1 MFYNPS
7 YLVLAIIFLGIA
19 LAIQIGYFWRTK
31 RKARIPDSNQ
41 EDSDQPKAATE
52 FERIFM
58 TPLTIRARSAIYVS
72 GATKQKIL
80 EIVRKVGGERM
91 TVTSYAEHILRQ
103 HLAQYKEE
111 INRIYE
117 ERGKKIC
124 FENGLP
130 EFPSRTNCTMASAM
144 VPAAVAQ
151 VRRIPGRRAGQHGLF
166 RAGRRV
172 PPGRGTAANRPETL
186 RGYRPSA
193 VSEGHPATCGI
204 KARRCCYICS
214 ATGRKAGLDA
224 GLGRVGPPGS
234 NPRERRDR
242 GTAGAPAAVAASV
255 PAGQRRVARSGST
268 GAAPECRSGRAYPY
282 AGCYGGG
289 APRD

>member
-31 RKARIPDSNQ
+31 RKNRISDQ
-41 EDSDQPKAATE
+41 EDADQTKAATE

-117 ERGKKIC
+117 KRGKK
-124 FENGLP
+124 E
-130 EFPSRTNCTMASAM
+130 
-144 VPAAVAQ
+144 
-151 VRRIPGRRAGQHGLF
+151 LF
-166 RAGRRV
+166 
-172 PPGRGTAANRPETL
+172 
-186 RGYRPSA
+186 
-193 VSEGHPATCGI
+193 
-204 KARRCCYICS
+204 
-214 ATGRKAGLDA
+214 
-224 GLGRVGPPGS
+224 
-234 NPRERRDR
+234 
-242 GTAGAPAAVAASV
+242 
-255 PAGQRRVARSGST
+255 
-268 GAAPECRSGRAYPY
+268 
-282 AGCYGGG
+282 
-289 APRD
+289 

>member
-31 RKARIPDSNQ
+31 RKNRISDQ
-41 EDSDQPKAATE
+41 EDADQTKAATE

-117 ERGKKIC
+117 KRGKKD
-124 FENGLP
+124 
-130 EFPSRTNCTMASAM
+130 
-144 VPAAVAQ
+144 
-151 VRRIPGRRAGQHGLF
+151 LF
-166 RAGRRV
+166 
-172 PPGRGTAANRPETL
+172 
-186 RGYRPSA
+186 
-193 VSEGHPATCGI
+193 
-204 KARRCCYICS
+204 
-214 ATGRKAGLDA
+214 
-224 GLGRVGPPGS
+224 
-234 NPRERRDR
+234 
-242 GTAGAPAAVAASV
+242 
-255 PAGQRRVARSGST
+255 
-268 GAAPECRSGRAYPY
+268 
-282 AGCYGGG
+282 
-289 APRD
+289 

>member
-7 YLVLAIIFLGIA
+7 YLLLAIVFLGIA

-31 RKARIPDSNQ
+31 RKNRISDQ
-41 EDSDQPKAATE
+41 EDADQTKAATE

-117 ERGKKIC
+117 ERGKKD
-124 FENGLP
+124 
-130 EFPSRTNCTMASAM
+130 
-144 VPAAVAQ
+144 
-151 VRRIPGRRAGQHGLF
+151 LF
-166 RAGRRV
+166 
-172 PPGRGTAANRPETL
+172 
-186 RGYRPSA
+186 
-193 VSEGHPATCGI
+193 
-204 KARRCCYICS
+204 
-214 ATGRKAGLDA
+214 
-224 GLGRVGPPGS
+224 
-234 NPRERRDR
+234 
-242 GTAGAPAAVAASV
+242 
-255 PAGQRRVARSGST
+255 
-268 GAAPECRSGRAYPY
+268 
-282 AGCYGGG
+282 
-289 APRD
+289 

>member
-7 YLVLAIIFLGIA
+7 YLVLAIVFLGIA

-31 RKARIPDSNQ
+31 RKNRISDQ
-41 EDSDQPKAATE
+41 EDADQTKAATE

-117 ERGKKIC
+117 ERGKKD
-124 FENGLP
+124 
-130 EFPSRTNCTMASAM
+130 
-144 VPAAVAQ
+144 
-151 VRRIPGRRAGQHGLF
+151 LF
-166 RAGRRV
+166 
-172 PPGRGTAANRPETL
+172 
-186 RGYRPSA
+186 
-193 VSEGHPATCGI
+193 
-204 KARRCCYICS
+204 
-214 ATGRKAGLDA
+214 
-224 GLGRVGPPGS
+224 
-234 NPRERRDR
+234 
-242 GTAGAPAAVAASV
+242 
-255 PAGQRRVARSGST
+255 
-268 GAAPECRSGRAYPY
+268 
-282 AGCYGGG
+282 
-289 APRD
+289 

>member
-7 YLVLAIIFLGIA
+7 YLLLAIVFLGIA

-31 RKARIPDSNQ
+31 RKKRISDQ
-41 EDSDQPKAATE
+41 EDADQTKAATE

-117 ERGKKIC
+117 ERGKK
-124 FENGLP
+124 E
-130 EFPSRTNCTMASAM
+130 
-144 VPAAVAQ
+144 
-151 VRRIPGRRAGQHGLF
+151 LF
-166 RAGRRV
+166 
-172 PPGRGTAANRPETL
+172 
-186 RGYRPSA
+186 
-193 VSEGHPATCGI
+193 
-204 KARRCCYICS
+204 
-214 ATGRKAGLDA
+214 
-224 GLGRVGPPGS
+224 
-234 NPRERRDR
+234 
-242 GTAGAPAAVAASV
+242 
-255 PAGQRRVARSGST
+255 
-268 GAAPECRSGRAYPY
+268 
-282 AGCYGGG
+282 
-289 APRD
+289 

>member
-58 TPLTIRARSAIYVS
+58 APLTIGARGAIYVS

-80 EIVRKVGGERM
+80 KVGGERM

-117 ERGKKIC
+117 ERGKK
-124 FENGLP
+124 N
-130 EFPSRTNCTMASAM
+130 
-144 VPAAVAQ
+144 
-151 VRRIPGRRAGQHGLF
+151 LF
-166 RAGRRV
+166 
-172 PPGRGTAANRPETL
+172 
-186 RGYRPSA
+186 
-193 VSEGHPATCGI
+193 
-204 KARRCCYICS
+204 
-214 ATGRKAGLDA
+214 
-224 GLGRVGPPGS
+224 
-234 NPRERRDR
+234 
-242 GTAGAPAAVAASV
+242 
-255 PAGQRRVARSGST
+255 
-268 GAAPECRSGRAYPY
+268 
-282 AGCYGGG
+282 
-289 APRD
+289 

>member
-7 YLVLAIIFLGIA
+7 YLVLAIVFLGIA

-31 RKARIPDSNQ
+31 RKNRISDSNQ
-41 EDSDQPKAATE
+41 EDSDQTKAATE

-117 ERGKKIC
+117 ERGKKD
-124 FENGLP
+124 
-130 EFPSRTNCTMASAM
+130 
-144 VPAAVAQ
+144 
-151 VRRIPGRRAGQHGLF
+151 LF
-166 RAGRRV
+166 
-172 PPGRGTAANRPETL
+172 
-186 RGYRPSA
+186 
-193 VSEGHPATCGI
+193 
-204 KARRCCYICS
+204 
-214 ATGRKAGLDA
+214 
-224 GLGRVGPPGS
+224 
-234 NPRERRDR
+234 
-242 GTAGAPAAVAASV
+242 
-255 PAGQRRVARSGST
+255 
-268 GAAPECRSGRAYPY
+268 
-282 AGCYGGG
+282 
-289 APRD
+289 

>member
-41 EDSDQPKAATE
+41 EDQPKAATE

-58 TPLTIRARSAIYVS
+58 TPLTIRARSAIDVS

-117 ERGKKIC
+117 ERGKK
-124 FENGLP
+124 N
-130 EFPSRTNCTMASAM
+130 
-144 VPAAVAQ
+144 
-151 VRRIPGRRAGQHGLF
+151 LF
-166 RAGRRV
+166 
-172 PPGRGTAANRPETL
+172 
-186 RGYRPSA
+186 
-193 VSEGHPATCGI
+193 
-204 KARRCCYICS
+204 
-214 ATGRKAGLDA
+214 
-224 GLGRVGPPGS
+224 
-234 NPRERRDR
+234 
-242 GTAGAPAAVAASV
+242 
-255 PAGQRRVARSGST
+255 
-268 GAAPECRSGRAYPY
+268 
-282 AGCYGGG
+282 
-289 APRD
+289 

>member
-31 RKARIPDSNQ
+31 RKNRISDQ
-41 EDSDQPKAATE
+41 EDADQTKAATE

-103 HLAQYKEE
+103 HLAQYKEG

-117 ERGKKIC
+117 KRGKK
-124 FENGLP
+124 E
-130 EFPSRTNCTMASAM
+130 
-144 VPAAVAQ
+144 
-151 VRRIPGRRAGQHGLF
+151 LF
-166 RAGRRV
+166 
-172 PPGRGTAANRPETL
+172 
-186 RGYRPSA
+186 
-193 VSEGHPATCGI
+193 
-204 KARRCCYICS
+204 
-214 ATGRKAGLDA
+214 
-224 GLGRVGPPGS
+224 
-234 NPRERRDR
+234 
-242 GTAGAPAAVAASV
+242 
-255 PAGQRRVARSGST
+255 
-268 GAAPECRSGRAYPY
+268 
-282 AGCYGGG
+282 
-289 APRD
+289 

>member
-31 RKARIPDSNQ
+31 RKNRISDQ
-41 EDSDQPKAATE
+41 EDADQTKAATE

-80 EIVRKVGGERM
+80 EIVRKVGGKRM

-117 ERGKKIC
+117 ERGKK
-124 FENGLP
+124 N
-130 EFPSRTNCTMASAM
+130 
-144 VPAAVAQ
+144 
-151 VRRIPGRRAGQHGLF
+151 LF
-166 RAGRRV
+166 
-172 PPGRGTAANRPETL
+172 
-186 RGYRPSA
+186 
-193 VSEGHPATCGI
+193 
-204 KARRCCYICS
+204 
-214 ATGRKAGLDA
+214 
-224 GLGRVGPPGS
+224 
-234 NPRERRDR
+234 
-242 GTAGAPAAVAASV
+242 
-255 PAGQRRVARSGST
+255 
-268 GAAPECRSGRAYPY
+268 
-282 AGCYGGG
+282 
-289 APRD
+289 

>member
-91 TVTSYAEHILRQ
+91 TATSYVEQILRQ
-103 HLAQYKEE
+103 HLDLYKEE
-111 INRIYE
+111 INRIYK
-117 ERGKKIC
+117 ER
-124 FENGLP
+124 
-130 EFPSRTNCTMASAM
+130 
-144 VPAAVAQ
+144 
-151 VRRIPGRRAGQHGLF
+151 
-166 RAGRRV
+166 
-172 PPGRGTAANRPETL
+172 
-186 RGYRPSA
+186 
-193 VSEGHPATCGI
+193 
-204 KARRCCYICS
+204 
-214 ATGRKAGLDA
+214 
-224 GLGRVGPPGS
+224 
-234 NPRERRDR
+234 
-242 GTAGAPAAVAASV
+242 
-255 PAGQRRVARSGST
+255 ST
-268 GAAPECRSGRAYPY
+268 K
-282 AGCYGGG
+282 
-289 APRD
+289 DLL

>member
-1 MFYNPS
+1 MFYSPS

-31 RKARIPDSNQ
+31 RKNRISDQ
-41 EDSDQPKAATE
+41 EDADQTKAATE

-117 ERGKKIC
+117 ERGKKD
-124 FENGLP
+124 
-130 EFPSRTNCTMASAM
+130 
-144 VPAAVAQ
+144 
-151 VRRIPGRRAGQHGLF
+151 LF
-166 RAGRRV
+166 
-172 PPGRGTAANRPETL
+172 
-186 RGYRPSA
+186 
-193 VSEGHPATCGI
+193 
-204 KARRCCYICS
+204 
-214 ATGRKAGLDA
+214 
-224 GLGRVGPPGS
+224 
-234 NPRERRDR
+234 
-242 GTAGAPAAVAASV
+242 
-255 PAGQRRVARSGST
+255 
-268 GAAPECRSGRAYPY
+268 
-282 AGCYGGG
+282 
-289 APRD
+289 

>member
-7 YLVLAIIFLGIA
+7 YLLLAIVFLGIA

-31 RKARIPDSNQ
+31 RKNRISDQ
-41 EDSDQPKAATE
+41 EDADQTKAATE

-117 ERGKKIC
+117 KRGKKD
-124 FENGLP
+124 
-130 EFPSRTNCTMASAM
+130 
-144 VPAAVAQ
+144 
-151 VRRIPGRRAGQHGLF
+151 LF
-166 RAGRRV
+166 
-172 PPGRGTAANRPETL
+172 
-186 RGYRPSA
+186 
-193 VSEGHPATCGI
+193 
-204 KARRCCYICS
+204 
-214 ATGRKAGLDA
+214 
-224 GLGRVGPPGS
+224 
-234 NPRERRDR
+234 
-242 GTAGAPAAVAASV
+242 
-255 PAGQRRVARSGST
+255 
-268 GAAPECRSGRAYPY
+268 
-282 AGCYGGG
+282 
-289 APRD
+289 

>member
-31 RKARIPDSNQ
+31 RKNRISDQ
-41 EDSDQPKAATE
+41 EDSDQTKATTE

-117 ERGKKIC
+117 ERGKK
-124 FENGLP
+124 N
-130 EFPSRTNCTMASAM
+130 
-144 VPAAVAQ
+144 
-151 VRRIPGRRAGQHGLF
+151 LF
-166 RAGRRV
+166 
-172 PPGRGTAANRPETL
+172 
-186 RGYRPSA
+186 
-193 VSEGHPATCGI
+193 
-204 KARRCCYICS
+204 
-214 ATGRKAGLDA
+214 
-224 GLGRVGPPGS
+224 
-234 NPRERRDR
+234 
-242 GTAGAPAAVAASV
+242 
-255 PAGQRRVARSGST
+255 
-268 GAAPECRSGRAYPY
+268 
-282 AGCYGGG
+282 
-289 APRD
+289 

>member
-31 RKARIPDSNQ
+31 RKNRISDQ
-41 EDSDQPKAATE
+41 EDADQTKAATE

-117 ERGKKIC
+117 ERGKKD
-124 FENGLP
+124 
-130 EFPSRTNCTMASAM
+130 
-144 VPAAVAQ
+144 
-151 VRRIPGRRAGQHGLF
+151 LF
-166 RAGRRV
+166 
-172 PPGRGTAANRPETL
+172 
-186 RGYRPSA
+186 
-193 VSEGHPATCGI
+193 
-204 KARRCCYICS
+204 
-214 ATGRKAGLDA
+214 
-224 GLGRVGPPGS
+224 
-234 NPRERRDR
+234 
-242 GTAGAPAAVAASV
+242 
-255 PAGQRRVARSGST
+255 
-268 GAAPECRSGRAYPY
+268 
-282 AGCYGGG
+282 
-289 APRD
+289 

>member
-7 YLVLAIIFLGIA
+7 YILLAIVFLGIA

-31 RKARIPDSNQ
+31 RKNRISDQ
-41 EDSDQPKAATE
+41 EDADQTKAATE

-117 ERGKKIC
+117 KRGKKD
-124 FENGLP
+124 
-130 EFPSRTNCTMASAM
+130 
-144 VPAAVAQ
+144 
-151 VRRIPGRRAGQHGLF
+151 LF
-166 RAGRRV
+166 
-172 PPGRGTAANRPETL
+172 
-186 RGYRPSA
+186 
-193 VSEGHPATCGI
+193 
-204 KARRCCYICS
+204 
-214 ATGRKAGLDA
+214 
-224 GLGRVGPPGS
+224 
-234 NPRERRDR
+234 
-242 GTAGAPAAVAASV
+242 
-255 PAGQRRVARSGST
+255 
-268 GAAPECRSGRAYPY
+268 
-282 AGCYGGG
+282 
-289 APRD
+289 

>member
-7 YLVLAIIFLGIA
+7 YLLLAIVFLGIA

-31 RKARIPDSNQ
+31 RKNRISDQ
-41 EDSDQPKAATE
+41 EDADQTKAATE

-117 ERGKKIC
+117 ERGKK
-124 FENGLP
+124 E
-130 EFPSRTNCTMASAM
+130 
-144 VPAAVAQ
+144 
-151 VRRIPGRRAGQHGLF
+151 LF
-166 RAGRRV
+166 
-172 PPGRGTAANRPETL
+172 
-186 RGYRPSA
+186 
-193 VSEGHPATCGI
+193 
-204 KARRCCYICS
+204 
-214 ATGRKAGLDA
+214 
-224 GLGRVGPPGS
+224 
-234 NPRERRDR
+234 
-242 GTAGAPAAVAASV
+242 
-255 PAGQRRVARSGST
+255 
-268 GAAPECRSGRAYPY
+268 
-282 AGCYGGG
+282 
-289 APRD
+289 

>member
-7 YLVLAIIFLGIA
+7 YLVLAIVFLGIA

-31 RKARIPDSNQ
+31 RKNRISDQ
-41 EDSDQPKAATE
+41 EDADQTKAATE

-117 ERGKKIC
+117 ERGKK
-124 FENGLP
+124 N
-130 EFPSRTNCTMASAM
+130 
-144 VPAAVAQ
+144 
-151 VRRIPGRRAGQHGLF
+151 LF
-166 RAGRRV
+166 
-172 PPGRGTAANRPETL
+172 
-186 RGYRPSA
+186 
-193 VSEGHPATCGI
+193 
-204 KARRCCYICS
+204 
-214 ATGRKAGLDA
+214 
-224 GLGRVGPPGS
+224 
-234 NPRERRDR
+234 
-242 GTAGAPAAVAASV
+242 
-255 PAGQRRVARSGST
+255 
-268 GAAPECRSGRAYPY
+268 
-282 AGCYGGG
+282 
-289 APRD
+289 

>member
-31 RKARIPDSNQ
+31 RKNRISDQ
-41 EDSDQPKAATE
+41 EDADQTKAATE

-117 ERGKKIC
+117 ERGKK
-124 FENGLP
+124 E
-130 EFPSRTNCTMASAM
+130 
-144 VPAAVAQ
+144 
-151 VRRIPGRRAGQHGLF
+151 LF
-166 RAGRRV
+166 
-172 PPGRGTAANRPETL
+172 
-186 RGYRPSA
+186 
-193 VSEGHPATCGI
+193 
-204 KARRCCYICS
+204 
-214 ATGRKAGLDA
+214 
-224 GLGRVGPPGS
+224 
-234 NPRERRDR
+234 
-242 GTAGAPAAVAASV
+242 
-255 PAGQRRVARSGST
+255 
-268 GAAPECRSGRAYPY
+268 
-282 AGCYGGG
+282 
-289 APRD
+289 

>member
-31 RKARIPDSNQ
+31 RKNRISDQ
-41 EDSDQPKAATE
+41 EDADQTKAATE

-117 ERGKKIC
+117 ERGKK
-124 FENGLP
+124 N
-130 EFPSRTNCTMASAM
+130 
-144 VPAAVAQ
+144 
-151 VRRIPGRRAGQHGLF
+151 LF
-166 RAGRRV
+166 
-172 PPGRGTAANRPETL
+172 
-186 RGYRPSA
+186 
-193 VSEGHPATCGI
+193 
-204 KARRCCYICS
+204 
-214 ATGRKAGLDA
+214 
-224 GLGRVGPPGS
+224 
-234 NPRERRDR
+234 
-242 GTAGAPAAVAASV
+242 
-255 PAGQRRVARSGST
+255 
-268 GAAPECRSGRAYPY
+268 
-282 AGCYGGG
+282 
-289 APRD
+289 

>member
-7 YLVLAIIFLGIA
+7 YLVLAIVFLGIA

-31 RKARIPDSNQ
+31 RKARISDSDQ

-91 TVTSYAEHILRQ
+91 TVTSYAEHTLRQ

-117 ERGKKIC
+117 ERGKKD
-124 FENGLP
+124 
-130 EFPSRTNCTMASAM
+130 
-144 VPAAVAQ
+144 
-151 VRRIPGRRAGQHGLF
+151 LF
-166 RAGRRV
+166 
-172 PPGRGTAANRPETL
+172 
-186 RGYRPSA
+186 
-193 VSEGHPATCGI
+193 
-204 KARRCCYICS
+204 
-214 ATGRKAGLDA
+214 
-224 GLGRVGPPGS
+224 
-234 NPRERRDR
+234 
-242 GTAGAPAAVAASV
+242 
-255 PAGQRRVARSGST
+255 
-268 GAAPECRSGRAYPY
+268 
-282 AGCYGGG
+282 
-289 APRD
+289 

>member
-7 YLVLAIIFLGIA
+7 YLLLAIIFLGIA

-31 RKARIPDSNQ
+31 RKNRISDQ
-41 EDSDQPKAATE
+41 EDADQTKAATE

-117 ERGKKIC
+117 ERGKK
-124 FENGLP
+124 N
-130 EFPSRTNCTMASAM
+130 
-144 VPAAVAQ
+144 
-151 VRRIPGRRAGQHGLF
+151 LF
-166 RAGRRV
+166 
-172 PPGRGTAANRPETL
+172 
-186 RGYRPSA
+186 
-193 VSEGHPATCGI
+193 
-204 KARRCCYICS
+204 
-214 ATGRKAGLDA
+214 
-224 GLGRVGPPGS
+224 
-234 NPRERRDR
+234 
-242 GTAGAPAAVAASV
+242 
-255 PAGQRRVARSGST
+255 
-268 GAAPECRSGRAYPY
+268 
-282 AGCYGGG
+282 
-289 APRD
+289 